1 MIPSAGSLSDR
12 SKFEDTGGDLS
23 IADISNKLDNALTAK
38 QESEAKAM
46 SLENKVQQY
55 ELELT
60 QLKEKVIKSA
70 RETDF

>member
-1 MIPSAGSLSDR
+1 M
-12 SKFEDTGGDLS
+12 
-23 IADISNKLDNALTAK
+23 ADISNKLDNALTAK

-60 QLKEKVIKSA
+60 QLKEKVI
-70 RETDF
+70 DCDYWCN